1 MFSTEDTIVAI
12 STPPGRGGIGVVRIS
27 GQRAREMASSV
38 LSGQPI
44 LEPRHVRLSAVITRD
59 NSCRQVDRVLA
70 TYFPAP
76 HSYTGEDVVEI
87 SGHGNPVLLN
97 QIVSAVVSQGARLAA
112 PGEFTLRAYLSGQ
125 MDLVQAEAVGD
136 LINAVTPL
144 QARLA
149 FDQLEGTV
157 TERIGEIDSILFD
170 LIARLEASVDFPDEG
185 YHFVDAT
192 SVVSE
197 TEEIAGRV
205 SDLLKD
211 ARQGRLIREGSQVV
225 VLGKANVGKST
236 LFNSLLGAP
245 RAIVNKQ
252 PGTTRDLLTE
262 TLDLNGIPITLIDTA
277 GIRRTHDSIE
287 EEGITR
293 ARGAL
298 NVARF
303 VILVLDSSRQL
314 DTEDQ
319 QLLKET
325 SSIDRLIVVNKID
338 LPKTW
343 TEKDL
348 AKDHAVDIQ
357 RDCVVSTSL
366 FNKADVVALRQK
378 LMDRLCEGESLR
390 DTAAVS
396 NLRHIELLEQAGDAL
411 ARAAK
416 AGQELVPEEL
426 VLADLQEAQ
435 NALEEITGKRT
446 PEDVLRR
453 IFEKFCVGK

>member
-1 MFSTEDTIVAI
+1 M
-12 STPPGRGGIGVVRIS
+12 
-27 GQRAREMASSV
+27 
-38 LSGQPI
+38 
-44 LEPRHVRLSAVITRD
+44 
-59 NSCRQVDRVLA
+59 
-70 TYFPAP
+70 
-76 HSYTGEDVVEI
+76 
-87 SGHGNPVLLN
+87 
-97 QIVSAVVSQGARLAA
+97 
-112 PGEFTLRAYLSGQ
+112 
-125 MDLVQAEAVGD
+125 
-136 LINAVTPL
+136 
-144 QARLA
+144 
-149 FDQLEGTV
+149 
-157 TERIGEIDSILFD
+157 FD

-192 SVVSE
+192 FVVSK

-236 LFNSLLGAP
+236 LFNSLLGTP

-303 VILVLDSSRQL
+303 VILVLDSSKQL
-314 DTEDQ
+314 ETEDQ

-325 SSIDRLIVVNKID
+325 SSTDRLIVANKID
-338 LPKTW
+338 LPKIW

-357 RDCVVSTSL
+357 RDCVISTSL
-366 FNKADVVALRQK
+366 FNKVDVIALRQK

-396 NLRHIELLEQAGDAL
+396 NLRHIELLERAGDAL
-411 ARAAK
+411 TRAAK

-426 VLADLQEAQ
+426 VLADLQGAQ
-435 NALEEITGKRT
+435 NALGEITGKRT
-446 PEDVLRR
+446 PEDVLHR
-453 IFEKFCVGK
+453 IFEKFCIGK